1 MLAPAFLV
9 CAHAIVCKPS
19 ILVFKYGLL
28 FGFFLI
34 SFLSSSHRTLARTIA
49 LALSL
54 TLTMTIFRS
63 LTFGSGSIFIRHIN
77 HLLSAASAVNDPTI
91 DHWRLSGHIV

>member
-9 CAHAIVCKPS
+9 GADAIVRKPS
-19 ILVFKYGLL
+19 ILVFESGLL

-34 SFLSSSHRTLARTIA
+34 SFLSASHRTLTMAITLS
-49 LALSL
+49 LAL
-54 TLTMTIFRS
+54 TFTMTVFRS

-77 HLLSAASAVNDPTI
+77 HLLPAGE
-91 DHWRLSGHIV
+91 R